1 MRLLSVLFTAVMV
14 TFLLAG
20 VAAAKEQATGQGFET
35 RKVTD
40 PEPTPENAAQAPEQ
54 GAGDARENTACP
66 GARPIGSVGPTEDDL
81 VTTRPFTVTGDS
93 FRLTYETTDAD
104 QSGFPFLDVTVLDQ
118 AGKEVGGQVI
128 FDEGVVREIVRAG
141 PGRFGFETTAEDLK
155 YKLTIEDCTGG
166 GKSPSDGQN
175 VPTTP
180 VPEDQYKRDVGPPN
194 ENDVIDDTISDQP
207 LPNTGGVPLLGLAAF
222 GSIFI
227 FGAFAVL
234 GPVLRRDS

>member
-1 MRLLSVLFTAVMV
+1 MRLLSALFTAVMV

-20 VAAAKEQATGQGFET
+20 VAAAKEQATRHSFQTREVKGQ
-35 RKVTD
+35 KPV
-40 PEPTPENAAQAPEQ
+40 PEKTAQTPEQS
-54 GAGDARENTACP
+54 AGDAQANTACP
-66 GARPIGSVGPTEDDL
+66 GAKLIGSVGPTENDL

-104 QSGFPFLDVTVLDQ
+104 ESGLPFVDVTVLDR

-128 FDEGVVREIVRAG
+128 FDEGVVREVVRAG
-141 PGRFGFETTAEDLK
+141 PGRFNFEITAEDLK
-155 YKLTIEDCTGG
+155 YKLTIEDCTGTG
-166 GKSPSDGQN
+166 NPPDGQN
-175 VPTTP
+175 IPTTP
-180 VPEDQYKRDVGPPN
+180 IPEDQYRRDVDPPN
-194 ENDVIDDTISDQP
+194 EDDVINDTISDQP

-234 GPVLRRDS
+234 KPIIRRDS